1 VVKEITIYE
10 TFDGSRFDSL
20 HEANNYEE
28 RLKNQA
34 IRALCD
40 HDYDGWE
47 DYMFTQSKETNYQDI
62 QLLHRRTV
70 VGLKND
76 RI

>member
-1 VVKEITIYE
+1 MVKEITIYE

-34 IRALCD
+34 IRALCY
-40 HDYDGWE
+40 HDYEGWE
-47 DYMFTQSKETNYQDI
+47 DYMFIQSKETN
-62 QLLHRRTV
+62 
-70 VGLKND
+70 
-76 RI
+76 